1 MSDSGRARQ
10 LLEELAEE
18 RRKGTKLR
26 RIITYV
32 VLAMFALSVGTVYYK
47 VKNFDVETFTAS
59 LQKETSARVWPL
71 VEREMDALARDAGP
85 ALATAL
91 ANEAGNFAPKFQAK
105 IDIEAVT
112 FNENLHRRMKSSL
125 DSAFSAAMAKDKD
138 ALMARFPQFKD
149 DTTRYDEL
157 VARLNAGTQAWAMRQ
172 LDTTFEK
179 HIAVLQ
185 SINEQVAILSKMSVE
200 EDRAKNGDPQ
210 AEEVMELFVQIM
222 NSRLEG
228 GAAK

>member
-1 MSDSGRARQ
+1 MSDSSRARQ
-10 LLEELAEE
+10 LIEELAEE
-18 RRKGTKLR
+18 RRKGTNTR

-47 VKNFDVETFTAS
+47 VKNFDVEAFTGT
-59 LQKETSARVWPL
+59 LQTETSARVWPL
-71 VEREMDALARDAGP
+71 VEREMDALAKDAGP
-85 ALATAL
+85 ALSAAL
-91 ANEAGNFAPKFQAK
+91 AEEAANFAPKFQAQ
-105 IDIEAVT
+105 IDVEAAR
-112 FNENLHRRMKSSL
+112 FSENLHARMKTSL
-125 DSAFSAAMAKDKD
+125 DVSFSAAIAKDKES
-138 ALMARFPQFKD
+138 LLARFPQFKD
-149 DTTRYDEL
+149 DPTKYDEL
-157 VARLNAGTQAWAMRQ
+157 VARLNGAMQAWAMTQ
-172 LDTTFEK
+172 LDTTFKE

-185 SINEQVAILSKMSVE
+185 SINEQVAILSKLSA

>member
-1 MSDSGRARQ
+1 MSDSSRARQ
-10 LLEELAEE
+10 LLEELAAE
-18 RRKGTKLR
+18 RRKGTQTR

-32 VLAMFALSVGTVYYK
+32 VLAMFALSAGSVYYK
-47 VKNFDVETFTAS
+47 VKNFDVEAFTGT

-71 VEREMDALARDAGP
+71 VEREMDALAKDAGP
-85 ALATAL
+85 ALSAAL
-91 ANEAGNFAPKFQAK
+91 ADEAANFAPKFQAK
-105 IDIEAVT
+105 IDVEAAT
-112 FNENLHRRMKSSL
+112 FSENLHGHMKSSL
-125 DSAFSAAMAKDKD
+125 DAAFSVAMAKDKE

-149 DTTRYDEL
+149 DSAKYDEL
-157 VARLNAGTQAWAMRQ
+157 VARLNTATQAWAMTQ
-172 LDTTFEK
+172 LDTTFKE

-185 SINEQVAILSKMSVE
+185 SINEQVAILSKISA